1 MSSNFEAE
9 KYDISE
15 MIVFNCFTPY
25 SITDCKWRFE
35 ETFCLHFSVTEFDA
49 CIFWS
54 GGSNFKVNSYI
65 KACKTAVDYP
75 LSNTRLENRK
85 TFMSRLRNNFSTFL
99 QSWDMKYEKKFI
111 FSSRS

>member
-1 MSSNFEAE
+1 MSSDFEAE

-15 MIVFNCFTPY
+15 IIVFYCFTPY

-35 ETFCLHFSVTEFDA
+35 ETFRLHFSVTEFAA

-54 GGSNFKVNSYI
+54 GSSNFKTHSNI

-75 LSNTRLENRK
+75 LNNTRLENRK
-85 TFMSRLRNNFSTFL
+85 TFMRHLRNNFSTFL

-111 FSSRS
+111 SSSQS